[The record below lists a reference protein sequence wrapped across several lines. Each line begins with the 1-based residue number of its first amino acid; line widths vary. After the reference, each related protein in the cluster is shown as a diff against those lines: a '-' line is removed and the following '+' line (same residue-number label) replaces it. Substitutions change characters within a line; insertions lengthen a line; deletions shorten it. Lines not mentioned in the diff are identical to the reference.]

1 MRPDMDRVAFIAGL
15 ITVALAI
22 TLILLGLAVI
32 A

>member
-1 MRPDMDRVAFIAGL
+1 MDRVAFIAGL

-22 TLILLGLAVI
+22 TLILLGLAVMS

>member
-1 MRPDMDRVAFIAGL
+1 MDRIAFIAGV

-22 TLILLGLAVI
+22 TLILLGLAVMS

>member
-1 MRPDMDRVAFIAGL
+1 MMEKVAYIAGL

>member
-1 MRPDMDRVAFIAGL
+1 MDRIAYIAGV

-22 TLILLGLAVI
+22 TLILLGLAVMS

>member
-1 MRPDMDRVAFIAGL
+1 MDRIAYVAGV

-22 TLILLGLAVI
+22 TLILLGLAVMS

>member
-1 MRPDMDRVAFIAGL
+1 MDRIAYIAGL

-22 TLILLGLAVI
+22 TLILLGLAVMS

>member
-1 MRPDMDRVAFIAGL
+1 MDRVAYIAGL

-22 TLILLGLAVI
+22 TLILLGLAVMS